1 MPSRIRAMVIFPKSR
16 EEWDKSVY
24 FLFRAYVVIAF
35 VSVEFL
41 RMGWPRH
48 GGIPENLILV
58 VFGHFVCF
66 FSLLYRGVV
75 QLFTKQPEFNSLK
88 KLTTEYSS
96 QSASSKTDCDS
107 NHKILEGLA
116 KSLPFTVRA
125 RRCKLILELEM
136 PGFSARYL
144 STVFL

>member
-1 MPSRIRAMVIFPKSR
+1 MVIFPKSR

-75 QLFTKQPEFNSLK
+75 QLFTRGAEEATLNLISALVAFRIGYHSL
-88 KLTTEYSS
+88 
-96 QSASSKTDCDS
+96 
-107 NHKILEGLA
+107 
-116 KSLPFTVRA
+116 
-125 RRCKLILELEM
+125 
-136 PGFSARYL
+136 RYL
-144 STVFL
+144 AS